1 MSTKNEVCLEN
12 ASLPV
17 VTAFAFHV
25 QEAYNNLLSTL
36 EDIETAKLLNA
47 GQDIEENE
55 ELEEEL
61 AKREVI
67 MGEMLRLALN
77 LDYGDEI
84 GRRKVFSVVSEL
96 FASCFLISCGSVL
109 LLT

>member
-1 MSTKNEVCLEN
+1 MNTKNEHCLET

-25 QEAYNNLLSTL
+25 QQAYNNLLSVL
-36 EDIETAKLLNA
+36 EEIETAKMLNA
-47 GQDIEENE
+47 GRIAEEYE

-61 AKREVI
+61 AKKEVI
-67 MGEMLRLALN
+67 MGELLRLALN

-96 FASCFLISCGSVL
+96 FTPRFPSSTSKG
-109 LLT
+109 